1 MSDKTKVYDTQQR
14 GLSATVAAA
23 RGLSEP
29 DIVDF
34 LPLPVYPLLGVQV
47 HCVRWQVIV
56 QGMKKKGLVIRVHR
70 ESDRGGLFKAA
81 SRVGVKLTSR
91 SCSGGPGRG
100 RELARADPPGGRN
113 AADLDAAD
121 PTASDRGRYRA
132 LGLLVLQRGSLPL
145 QRRDMAVA
153 LHRSLREYIR
163 ENALA
168 GRRQRNAVVVAPGR
182 RRGVRRLRGA
192 RDPRRIRRK
201 GEEQKSRRLTRGPRR
216 PYKPGPCRT

>member
-1 MSDKTKVYDTQQR
+1 MSDKTKSEGRQR
-14 GLSATVAAA
+14 GLSATIAAA
-23 RGLSEP
+23 RGMSEP
-29 DIVDF
+29 DVVDF

-91 SCSGGPGRG
+91 RCSGTPGQDASWLVRI
-100 RELARADPPGGRN
+100 RAAGGRN
-113 AADLDAAD
+113 AADIDAAD

-145 QRRDMAVA
+145 ERGDMAVA
-153 LHRSLREYIR
+153 LHRSLREFIR

-168 GRRQRNAVVVAPGR
+168 GRRQRNAVVVTPGAGGEFIVSVAPNIR
-182 RRGVRRLRGA
+182 AVFADREKN
-192 RDPRRIRRK
+192 RI
-201 GEEQKSRRLTRGPRR
+201 PAA
-216 PYKPGPCRT
+216 

>member
-1 MSDKTKVYDTQQR
+1 MSDKTKIAGAQQR

-23 RGLSEP
+23 RGQSEP

-70 ESDRGGLFKAA
+70 ERDRGGLFKAA

-91 SCSGGPGRG
+91 RCSGAPGQDASWLVRI
-100 RELARADPPGGRN
+100 REARN
-113 AADLDAAD
+113 AADIDAAD

-132 LGLLVLQRGSLPL
+132 LGLLVLQRGSLPVHG
-145 QRRDMAVA
+145 RDMAVA
-153 LHRSLREYIR
+153 LHRSLREFIR

-168 GRRQRNAVVVAPGR
+168 GRRQRNAVVVAPGN
-182 RRGVRRLRGA
+182 
-192 RDPRRIRRK
+192 D
-201 GEEQKSRRLTRGPRR
+201 GEFVVSVAPNIKAAFADAEKN
-216 PYKPGPCRT
+216 RTPAA

>member
-1 MSDKTKVYDTQQR
+1 MSDKTKVSNTPPR

-29 DIVDF
+29 DVVDF

-47 HCVRWQVIV
+47 HCVRWQKIV
-56 QGMKKKGLVIRVHR
+56 QGMKRKGVVVRVHR

-81 SRVGVKLTSR
+81 SRLDVKLTSR
-91 SCSGGPGRG
+91 RCSGGPGQGPSWLVRI
-100 RELARADPPGGRN
+100 REAGGRN

-153 LHRSLREYIR
+153 LHRSLREFIR
-163 ENALA
+163 ENQLA
-168 GRRQRNAVVVAPGR
+168 GRRQRNAVVVTAGAGGEYTVSVAPN
-182 RRGVRRLRGA
+182 
-192 RDPRRIRRK
+192 IRAAFAEREGNK
-201 GEEQKSRRLTRGPRR
+201 TPAA
-216 PYKPGPCRT
+216 

>member
-1 MSDKTKVYDTQQR
+1 MNDTQQR

-56 QGMKKKGLVIRVHR
+56 QGMKRKGLVIRVHR

-91 SCSGGPGRG
+91 RCSGAPGQGASWLVRI
-100 RELARADPPGGRN
+100 RQARNSADI
-113 AADLDAAD
+113 DAAD

-153 LHRSLREYIR
+153 LHRSLREFIR

-168 GRRQRNAVVVAPGR
+168 GRRQRNAVVVAPG
-182 RRGVRRLRGA
+182 GA
-192 RDPRRIRRK
+192 GEFVVSVAPNIRAAFAEREK
-201 GEEQKSRRLTRGPRR
+201 N
-216 PYKPGPCRT
+216 RTPAA

>member
-1 MSDKTKVYDTQQR
+1 MSDKTKNEGRQR
-14 GLSATVAAA
+14 GLSATIAAA

-29 DIVDF
+29 DVVDF

-91 SCSGGPGRG
+91 RCSGAPGQDASWLVRI
-100 RELARADPPGGRN
+100 REAGGRN

-145 QRRDMAVA
+145 ERRDMAVA
-153 LHRSLREYIR
+153 LHRSLREFIR

-168 GRRQRNAVVVAPGR
+168 GRRQRNAVVVAQGT
-182 RRGVRRLRGA
+182 A
-192 RDPRRIRRK
+192 
-201 GEEQKSRRLTRGPRR
+201 GEFVVSVAPNIKAAFADREKN
-216 PYKPGPCRT
+216 RTPAA

>member
-1 MSDKTKVYDTQQR
+1 MSDKTKMHETQNR
-14 GLSATVAAA
+14 GLAATVAAA
-23 RGLSEP
+23 RGQSEP
-29 DIVDF
+29 DLVDF

-91 SCSGGPGRG
+91 LCSGAAGQGASWLVRI
-100 RELARADPPGGRN
+100 REARN
-113 AADLDAAD
+113 SADLDAAD

-132 LGLLVLQRGSLPL
+132 LGLLVLQRGSLPV

-153 LHRSLREYIR
+153 LHRSLREFIR

-168 GRRQRNAVVVAPGR
+168 GRRQRNAVVVSPGAEGEFVVSVAPN
-182 RRGVRRLRGA
+182 
-192 RDPRRIRRK
+192 IRAAFADREK
-201 GEEQKSRRLTRGPRR
+201 NRSPAA
-216 PYKPGPCRT
+216 